1 MTQSILR
8 LDAFLPYRLS
18 IASNTVSDVI
28 SQAYAKLFGLTIPE
42 WRLIAVIA
50 EADGLTQQE
59 ICLRTHMDKV
69 TVSRAAIGLSS
80 RGLVLRQPNPQ
91 DGRSHRLSLSETGRQ
106 LYDQVVPKAI
116 ELDQQIFGKLSS
128 EALEQFVRSLV
139 HITEMAAGLLDAG
152 VSSASG
158 EAGAASGD

>member
-1 MTQSILR
+1 VTGDR
-8 LDAFLPYRLS
+8 VKP
-18 IASNTVSDVI
+18 IA
-28 SQAYAKLFGLTIPE
+28 AKTG
-42 WRLIAVIA
+42 
-50 EADGLTQQE
+50 
-59 ICLRTHMDKV
+59 
-69 TVSRAAIGLSS
+69 SS
-80 RGLVLRQPNPQ
+80 RPFSRRAELDEFEAVEDPEHGV
-91 DGRSHRLSLSETGRQ
+91 RLERHFADRGRQ
-106 LYDQVVPKAI
+106 LYDQVVPKAL